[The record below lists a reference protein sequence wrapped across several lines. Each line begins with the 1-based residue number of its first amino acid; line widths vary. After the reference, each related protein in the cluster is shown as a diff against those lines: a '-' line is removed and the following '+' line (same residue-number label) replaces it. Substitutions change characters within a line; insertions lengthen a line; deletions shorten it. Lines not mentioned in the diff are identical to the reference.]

1 MKKRLILILL
11 LAAICALP
19 VSAKPI
25 DVVVMLD
32 TSESVMPIYEDLV
45 NYIVKNV
52 LTNHVRFGDTFHL
65 INFDSNPELIYS
77 QQLKNSED
85 LEKVVATLFLLNPL
99 GKHTDLIMALKYLNQ
114 YVSSLSDSGNSEVII
129 LTDGIH
135 DPPNGSPFMDIY
147 DTDENTGE
155 KVNLLENEL
164 KSITRNGWN
173 VSLVR
178 LPENGK
184 KENDDGTYSYDNN
197 IAGKGENSKNIYI
210 DKSGSVKNDTE
221 DNLTDNSSAVKI
233 SDKTEENRSL
243 NNTSTGKAENN
254 IFSFTETSSSRIYQT
269 DFVNGDSKTVN
280 NTATGSPRIIY
291 PEKSGKIK
299 YHFTLPVEIEN
310 FYSKPILLKLD
321 RVIFKE
327 TDILNE
333 KMSIKID
340 EKKKKKV
347 SIDLQLPYS
356 VEPGDIDLDI
366 KLVFSDSNRAYPET
380 AVIHAVLKKS
390 VSDFFKDL
398 NLVFKIIF
406 LLIIAGVLIVFFII
420 FFSSFVHVSVRDS
433 YKVIKKD
440 FEEMVSDKGL
450 RPLALKIIG
459 QNDSRIG
466 TRNIHSFNDKS
477 VKTIG
482 GGHSSY
488 LIFLY
493 KLPSHIAEISHN
505 EGKYILYPKN
515 REFFPDI
522 TGEYSEVSMDKT
534 IRIKTE
540 NGMIIECYF
549 YEYISPLEKINKIMN
564 LTDHPGM
571 PDSRLSIYSK

>member
-1 MKKRLILILL
+1 MSKKLILILL
-11 LAAICALP
+11 LAAICVLP
-19 VSAKPI
+19 ISAKPI

-52 LTNHVRFGDTFHL
+52 LSNHVRFGDTFHL

-77 QQLKNSED
+77 GQLQNSDD
-85 LEKVVATLFLLNPL
+85 LEKVVAALFLLNPL
-99 GKHTDLIMALKYLNQ
+99 GKHTDLILALKYLNQ

-135 DPPNGSPFMDIY
+135 DPPPGSPFMNIY
-147 DTDENTGE
+147 ETDEKTGE
-155 KVNLLENEL
+155 KINLLENEL

-184 KENDDGTYSYDNN
+184 TETE
-197 IAGKGENSKNIYI
+197 AGSADSVSVENSGT
-210 DKSGSVKNDTE
+210 SGSNSSSNNGTGSSTAQADGS
-221 DNLTDNSSAVKI
+221 NASGNNYSDNSNYKNS
-233 SDKTEENRSL
+233 
-243 NNTSTGKAENN
+243 ENN
-254 IFSFTETSSSRIYQT
+254 IFSYTDNSSSKIYQT
-269 DFVNGDSKTVN
+269 DFVNGDTETDN
-280 NTATGSPRIIY
+280 NTATGSPRIVY
-291 PEKSGKIK
+291 PEKTGKIK
-299 YHFTLPVEIEN
+299 YHFSLPLEIEN

-321 RVIFKE
+321 RVIFQGA
-327 TDILNE
+327 DILTE
-333 KMSIKID
+333 KQNFKID
-340 EKKKKKV
+340 EKQKKKV
-347 SIDLQLPYS
+347 SVDLQLPYS
-356 VEPGDIDLDI
+356 VEPGNLDLDI
-366 KLVFSDSNRAYPET
+366 KLDFSDSNRAYPET
-380 AVIHAVLKKS
+380 AVIQAVLKKS

-398 NLVFKIIF
+398 NMLIKIIF
-406 LLIIAGVLIVFFII
+406 LLIIAAVLIVFFII
-420 FFSSFVHVSVRDS
+420 FFSSFVHVSVKDS

-450 RPLALKIIG
+450 RPLALKVIG
-459 QNDSRIG
+459 QNDTRIG

-477 VKTIG
+477 VKTLG

-488 LIFLY
+488 LVFLY
-493 KLPSHIAEISHN
+493 KLPSHIAEISHS
-505 EGKYILYPKN
+505 EGKYILTAKN
-515 REFFPDI
+515 SDFFPDI
-522 TGEYSEVSMDKT
+522 SGETMEISMERI

-549 YEYISPLEKINKIMN
+549 YEYISPLEKINRIMN

-571 PDSRLSIYSK
+571 PDNRLSIYSK